1 MTDPYRDPDLRKS
14 TGLRDVGAAAR
25 AAWRADEE
33 EWTRAAFEA
42 WEHERAL
49 VDVARDCMHRGDTV
63 ALLLSQRMFSGL
75 VLAVGHDFVRIGR
88 AKDHV
93 DVQTGA
99 HAQFIL
105 RVLAPARAGG
115 SRGTTRIA
123 TFRACL
129 LQLEADRV
137 EVELGASVSLDAMVG
152 LIRVG
157 GDHVRLEFGDGG
169 RAYVPIGSVS
179 WVRPVDV
186 D

>member
-1 MTDPYRDPDLRKS
+1 MTDPHRERDLYESAKL
-14 TGLRDVGAAAR
+14 GDVGAAAR

-42 WEHERAL
+42 WDHERAL

-63 ALLLSQRMFSGL
+63 ALLMSQRVFSGL
-75 VLAVGHDFVRIGR
+75 VLAVGDDFVRVGSPTG
-88 AKDHV
+88 HV
-93 DVQTGA
+93 DVRIGD

-105 RVLAPARAGG
+105 RVIAPARAGG
-115 SRGTTRIA
+115 WRGTTEIA

-129 LQLEADRV
+129 LQLEVDGV
-137 EVELGASVSLDAMVG
+137 EVELGVPAADAMVG
-152 LIRVG
+152 LIYLG
-157 GDHVRLEFGDGG
+157 GDHVRLECRDGG
-169 RAYVPIGSVS
+169 SAYVPIGSVS

>member
-1 MTDPYRDPDLRKS
+1 MTDPYHNRDLRES
-14 TGLRDVGAAAR
+14 TRLGDVGAAAR

-63 ALLLSQRMFSGL
+63 ALLMSQRVFSGL
-75 VLAVGHDFVRIGR
+75 VLAVGDDFVRVGR
-88 AKDHV
+88 AKDYV
-93 DVQTGA
+93 DVRMGA

-105 RVLAPARAGG
+105 RVLTPAQAGG
-115 SRGTTRIA
+115 SRGTTGMA

-129 LQLEADRV
+129 LQLEVDGV
-137 EVELGASVSLDAMVG
+137 EVELGVHATLDAMVG
-152 LIRVG
+152 LIHLG
-157 GDHVRLEFGDGG
+157 GDHVRLEVGDGG

-179 WVRPVDV
+179 WVRPVEV